1 MKSSTRSALLA
12 MTTVFLWSSA
22 FPITKIA
29 AQAFTPNALGLFRC
43 SFEHSRAPLFC
54 VSTKEKISFGHSI
67 KCGVSLVNLFH
78 CKNPP
83 NVYFCLW
90 DRAF

>member
-43 SFEHSRAPLFC
+43 TLAASILLGIGWKNHLQKPKSPPTFCCFFCRAVLDLRCICCF
-54 VSTKEKISFGHSI
+54 STQA
-67 KCGVSLVNLFH
+67 C
-78 CKNPP
+78 
-83 NVYFCLW
+83 
-90 DRAF
+90 